1 MTENSTL
8 TDLNIGSESWR
19 VQSEGTPEGMAAC
32 RALCC
37 NQFAHLL
44 SIFWFS
50 FPLVSAL
57 VFTWQ
62 ANSGSRI
69 YSFSVKG
76 NFLPEVIEKISCV
89 LLFLAGSHA
98 QNLLLVGE
106 KQSLMMFVNPALELG
121 MVSSSLEGD
130 KDKE

>member
-8 TDLNIGSESWR
+8 ADLNIGSESRR
-19 VQSEGTPEGMAAC
+19 VQGEGIPEGMAVG
-32 RALCC
+32 RAHCC
-37 NQFAHLL
+37 NQFAHFL

-62 ANSGSRI
+62 ANGGSRI
-69 YSFSVKG
+69 YSFSIKG

-89 LLFLAGSHA
+89 LLFLTGSQA
-98 QNLLLVGE
+98 RIISLVGE
-106 KQSLMMFVNPALELG
+106 KQSLMTFVNPALELG
-121 MVSSSLEGD
+121 MMSPCLEGD
-130 KDKE
+130 KD